1 MGGQI
6 LKADNKAT
14 ADTALSARH
23 YFDQAETALAQNGR
37 TFHWARRFL
46 GPAQGHNAATL
57 YSLCRLLDDM
67 ADGDIKQGPQRL
79 AVIDQDVRFMRDDN
93 AHSARDPAFAAYQ
106 PFLNEHNI
114 SLSALSHLIEGLLLD
129 QNAVALNT
137 EDELVRYGYYVAGT
151 VGLMMCPLIGCHD
164 ETAHA
169 FAVDMGIAM
178 QLTNIARDVLEDAH
192 MGRRYLPAT
201 WVDGLSSGDIA
212 KAAQTQDEAKIILVK
227 QAVEKTINLAETYYQ
242 SGFAGLSYLPL
253 RPRIAIAIAAK
264 AYRQIGIQLR
274 AHDLNWHEGRTVT
287 SITNKAV
294 QSIAALPKC
303 LYLQPVIAHQATL
316 HRPLEELFS

>member
-1 MGGQI
+1 MQQAACGLYAFCREADDLIDEGSDPQAALNELHGRLDRIYEGNPLYLSTDRVLTQI
-6 LKADNKAT
+6 VHSYQLPR
-14 ADTALSARH
+14 ALLDALLEGFEWDASGRSYPDIDAVYDYSAR
-23 YFDQAETALAQNGR
+23 
-37 TFHWARRFL
+37 
-46 GPAQGHNAATL
+46 
-57 YSLCRLLDDM
+57 
-67 ADGDIKQGPQRL
+67 
-79 AVIDQDVRFMRDDN
+79 
-93 AHSARDPAFAAYQ
+93 
-106 PFLNEHNI
+106 
-114 SLSALSHLIEGLLLD
+114 
-129 QNAVALNT
+129 
-137 EDELVRYGYYVAGT
+137 VAGA
-151 VGLMMCPLIGCHD
+151 VGVMMSVLMGVRDAPTLARAADLG
-164 ETAHA
+164 T
-169 FAVDMGIAM
+169 AM